1 MEFNGTFFAAII
13 SFLVFV
19 FVMNKILY
27 EPVRKIVNERNNFI
41 EGNYNSASENNA
53 KADELSQK
61 REEEISGAKEDAR
74 IKYNDILTGFKDK
87 RTDIVKDAQTKS
99 HDELEQA
106 YQNLNN
112 VSNDAKENLKHRMT
126 DLANDIVEKVLGY
139 RSEVQSFDNDKVNE
153 ILYQNND

>member
-41 EGNYNSASENNA
+41 EGNYNSANENNA
-53 KADELSQK
+53 KADELALK
-61 REEEISGAKEDAR
+61 REEEISGAKDDAR
-74 IKYNDILTGFKDK
+74 GKYNNILADFKNK
-87 RTDIVKDAQTKS
+87 RADIVKEAQNKS
-99 HDELEQA
+99 NEDLEQA
-106 YQNLNN
+106 YQNLSN
-112 VSNDAKENLKHRMT
+112 VSNEAKENLKWKMT

-139 RSEVQSFDNDKVNE
+139 RSEVQGFDNDKVNE
-153 ILYQNND
+153 ILYH